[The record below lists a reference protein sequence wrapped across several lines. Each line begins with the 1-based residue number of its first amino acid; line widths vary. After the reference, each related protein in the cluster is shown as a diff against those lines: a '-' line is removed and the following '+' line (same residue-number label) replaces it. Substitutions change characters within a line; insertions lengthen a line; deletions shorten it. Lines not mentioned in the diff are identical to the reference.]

1 MEDYFFRLLYPDE
14 EKMAN
19 PGYLDHFT
27 FIGQLEIDQMV
38 RMRKDQ
44 FRGNSHL
51 DLKQFFT
58 CDPEIIEY
66 RLAVMED
73 IDQNPQLLEV
83 LEKLIPQIQNI
94 ADMRRVLNTDG
105 TVESS
110 LFSIHIIEMYL
121 EIMDFLKE
129 KLLPLELHSKGFQ
142 TFQEIVAEKTGEE
155 EYQNLKKE
163 TACLQKDISHI
174 KSITVGIN
182 LNANFQAE
190 EAGLVSVNTERF
202 RQGNLMDKLLHPKK
216 NGAFVCMTSL
226 VPVQKT
232 MDQNDQTSLNISIQT
247 ALSSIFQK
255 AIKSWEPVIHRF
267 YMGNTDFL
275 LGILDDLRF
284 LTSAASFMQEM
295 KEKGLPMCRPQIAS
309 MEEKCCTLKETY
321 NPMVALRV
329 KDSPIV
335 FNDFEFDENGRFYI
349 ITGPNHGG
357 KSVFLYNIGMV
368 QALFQLGMFVPAKS
382 AVISPVTDI
391 FTHFP
396 ASDENNY
403 GKGRLESECERLGE
417 VLEHISENSLILMD
431 EAFSSTSGT
440 EAGYIASEVITAL
453 GVIGCR
459 GLFVT
464 HIHDLPMK
472 VSEFNSHPDN
482 HGKIDNLAA
491 QMLSRENGT
500 RSYKIVRMTPD
511 GLSYAKDIAEKYGL
525 RLDAIIAQK
534 RKNEMR

>member
-1 MEDYFFRLLYPDE
+1 MERYFRLLYPDE

-19 PGYLDHFT
+19 PAYLDHFT
-27 FIGQLEIDQMV
+27 FIEQLGIEQMI
-38 RMRKDQ
+38 RLRKDQ
-44 FRGNSHL
+44 FRGGGHL

-58 CDPEIIEY
+58 CDPDIIEY
-66 RLAVMED
+66 RLEVMED
-73 IDQNPQLLEV
+73 MEEHPKLAGI

-121 EIMDFLKE
+121 EIMDYLKDN
-129 KLLPLELHSKGFQ
+129 LLSLELKSRGFQ
-142 TFQEIVAEKTGEE
+142 TFQELVREKTEQE
-155 EYQNLKKE
+155 DYENLKRE
-163 TACLQKDISHI
+163 TGHLQTDISHI
-174 KSITVGIN
+174 RSVTVGIN

-190 EAGLVSVNTERF
+190 EAGLLSVNTESF

-226 VPVQKT
+226 VPVSKT
-232 MDQNDQTSLNISIQT
+232 IDANEQTSLNISIQT
-247 ALSSIFQK
+247 ALSSVFQK

-267 YMGNTDFL
+267 YMGNTDLL

-284 LTSAASFMQEM
+284 FTSAFSFMQEM
-295 KEKGLPMCRPQIAS
+295 KEKGLPMCRPQIAP
-309 MEEKCCTLKETY
+309 MEEKCCTLKDTY
-321 NPMVALRV
+321 NPMVAINV
-329 KDSPIV
+329 KDAQIV
-335 FNDFEFDENGRFYI
+335 FNDFEFDKNGRFYI

-368 QALFQLGMFVPAKS
+368 QALFQLGMFVPARS
-382 AVISPVTDI
+382 AVISPVTNI

-417 VLEHISENSLILMD
+417 VLDRITEDSLILMD

-440 EAGYIASEVITAL
+440 EAGYIASEVIMAL
-453 GVIGCR
+453 GVIGVR

-472 VSEFNSHPDN
+472 VAEFNAHPDN
-482 HGKIDNLAA
+482 RGKIDNLAA
-491 QMLSRENGT
+491 QMLDRENGT

-525 RLDAIIAQK
+525 RLDAIIEGKK
-534 RKNEMR
+534 RGRR